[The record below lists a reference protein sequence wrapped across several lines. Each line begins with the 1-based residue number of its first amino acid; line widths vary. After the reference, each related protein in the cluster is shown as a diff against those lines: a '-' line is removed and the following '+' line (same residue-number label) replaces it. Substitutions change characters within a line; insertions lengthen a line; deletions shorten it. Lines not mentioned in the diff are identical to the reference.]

1 VTCIDIVDGQHRVHG
16 HQPGSHRLYH
26 RHRNLLRRHHQLDPV
41 SRRILSIRL
50 HRRQYHFAPPGR
62 RDKYCDEYVCL
73 FLYLSTHISQ
83 KPRGRTSPNFLRVL
97 HVAVARS
104 FSDCIAISTN
114 TSGFV
119 DNVIFSHDVK
129 WSVMRIL
136 KRREGNSQ
144 NYFIDSIPTKFCS
157 TI

>member
-1 VTCIDIVDGQHRVHG
+1 VFTVINLAVIVCIIGIGIFYADITNWTQS
-16 HQPGSHRLYH
+16 PGGFF
-26 RHRNLLRRHHQLDPV
+26 PFGFTGV
-41 SRRILSIRL
+41 SITSP
-50 HRRQYHFAPPGR
+50 PPGR